1 MKVVDCRHLSQ
12 RGEIMKQKTWELYSQ
27 ILSQEGI
34 RLEYSDYADTAF
46 FNLETRVVTIPTF
59 EYMTDDVTQ
68 LLVLLQIVS
77 M

>member
-34 RLEYSDYADTAF
+34 RLEYSDYADTAGIHP
-46 FNLETRVVTIPTF
+46 LK
-59 EYMTDDVTQ
+59 
-68 LLVLLQIVS
+68 VLS
-77 M
+77 AR